1 MPFPERVR
9 SIAITCG
16 GGVLVLGT
24 EGGRLILW
32 EVGDVILILDLE
44 GLQLE
49 YSLTRYICRY
59 VPAVRSQVPLRI
71 YTQLRPWL

>member
-9 SIAITCG
+9 SIAITGG

-32 EVGDVILILDLE
+32 EVGDVNCESRYCNWGIF
-44 GLQLE
+44 
-49 YSLTRYICRY
+49 LTF
-59 VPAVRSQVPLRI
+59 SF
-71 YTQLRPWL
+71 WL